1 MKRPAPLPIAFA
13 LVALTGCARSLP
25 ADEETAACQALQG
38 RALGAGVIKRAEAVA
53 PGQKLSLAGAKAEP
67 SVPFGFCR
75 IEVTLSAEPG
85 SEIQSAYW
93 LPVKTAWNGKF
104 FGIGNGGFGG
114 VIMESQMFPALRNG
128 YAVGATDLGHPASFP
143 KTLAPMN
150 AKWAYKQPAKL
161 IDWAHRANHL
171 TAEAG
176 KEVLIAYF
184 GQKPKRAY
192 FHGCSDGGR
201 EALMEAGRYPQDY
214 DGIIAGAPAA
224 AFTDLL
230 TQAQWNSGQAEP
242 TNLTEEK
249 LRRLHE
255 AVLDRC
261 DALDGAKDGLIENPG
276 ACRFDPEVLQCK
288 AGDDGKRCLAK
299 VEVEAVR
306 AIYQGPRTRDG
317 QQMRGFSYG
326 SEYVTG
332 WSLWITGPE
341 LPMVGT
347 VKRMTGGSMLSTDF
361 FRWMVHAD
369 PDWGR
374 EKFDFDKDLAAAR
387 QKLATTINSH
397 ELDLSPFF
405 SRGNKLLLYHG
416 WSDAALPAAN
426 TVDYYEKLR
435 NRHGD
440 TATQQSRLFMA
451 PGMGHCMGGPGP
463 SFFDAVG
470 ALDRWVEGG
479 AAPEQLLATKYAE
492 DEAGLLNPA
501 GAKVLRTRPLC
512 AWPRQAR
519 WNGKGSL
526 DAAEN
531 FSCEMPKQP

>member
-405 SRGNKLLLYHG
+405 SRGRTPG
-416 WSDAALPAAN
+416 SPRPTSSPAAA
-426 TVDYYEKLR
+426 TSCCSI
-435 NRHGD
+435 
-440 TATQQSRLFMA
+440 TAGPMPPCRPRTPLTTTRSCATAMATPPHSRVAFSWRRAWGTAWAGQA
-451 PGMGHCMGGPGP
+451 PAFSTRSGP
-463 SFFDAVG
+463 STAG
-470 ALDRWVEGG
+470 WK
-479 AAPEQLLATKYAE
+479 AARRPSSFWPRSTR
-492 DEAGLLNPA
+492 
-501 GAKVLRTRPLC
+501 RTRPAC
-512 AWPRQAR
+512 
-519 WNGKGSL
+519 
-526 DAAEN
+526 
-531 FSCEMPKQP
+531 